1 LNEDYNLPVKLSLD
15 VGTTKICAIIST
27 PDLNTKKVKILGIGI
42 AESQGLN
49 RGVVVNIDKTVNAI
63 KEAVG
68 KASQQAG
75 VQANKVVAGIAG
87 DHIEIIQK
95 NHIITITNPEQEIQQ
110 NDVDRL
116 ISEAAKIQIQPGRK
130 ILHIFPQEYIVD
142 DQDGI
147 LEPIGMSG
155 TRLEAKILIT
165 TGMTT
170 AIDNIH
176 KCIERA
182 GLEVEDLILEPLAS
196 SYAVLEEDEKE
207 VGVALIDIGGGTTD
221 IAVFIDNVIRFTRV
235 IALGGNQLTDD
246 IRKVLNIVKAE
257 AERIKRNFGYCYL
270 KTLHKN
276 DILQIPGIAG
286 RSPSQVP
293 LSDLTAILQA
303 RMSEILKFV
312 DTALID
318 SGVKDHLGA
327 GVVITGGS
335 TLLEGTVD
343 LASDILHLPARLGIP
358 NKISSTGLAQ
368 EVENPMFSTA
378 VGLAIYG
385 FRDYFENPQITDTIK
400 KTQLNTKSN
409 ETHYQ
414 PEEKMKESEIS
425 SNPKKIESDVDDVD
439 IDTKIKEKKT
449 KQEIKE
455 EKEIKKRESKEK
467 RKSFFE
473 SIKEFFKQF

>member
-1 LNEDYNLPVKLSLD
+1 MNEDYNLPVKLALD

-27 PDLNTKKVKILGIGI
+27 PDLNTQSVKILGVGI

-49 RGVVVNIDKTVNAI
+49 RGVVVNIDKTVSAI
-63 KEAVG
+63 KEAVDR
-68 KASQQAG
+68 AVQQAG
-75 VQANKVVAGIAG
+75 MQPRKVIAGIAG

-95 NHIITITNPEQEIQQ
+95 NHIITITNPDQEIKQS
-110 NDVDRL
+110 DVKRL

-147 LEPIGMSG
+147 LEPVGMSG

-176 KCIERA
+176 KCIQRA
-182 GLEVEDLILEPLAS
+182 DLEVEDLILEPLAS

-221 IAVFIDNVIRFTRV
+221 IAVFIDNVIRFTKV

-276 DILQIPGIAG
+276 DVLQIPGIAG

-303 RMSEILKFV
+303 RMSEILNFV
-312 DTALID
+312 DTALTDAGI
-318 SGVKDHLGA
+318 KDHLGA
-327 GVVITGGS
+327 GVVITGGT
-335 TLLEGTVD
+335 TLLEGTVE
-343 LASDILHLPARLGIP
+343 LANDTLHLPARLGIP
-358 NKISSTGLAQ
+358 RRISSAGLAQ
-368 EVENPMFSTA
+368 EVENPMYSTA

-385 FRDYFENPQITDTIK
+385 FRDFFQNPIIQESMKQNQAQVHQEYHQDDHYYPLEDH
-400 KTQLNTKSN
+400 LNGFRDN
-409 ETHYQ
+409 HQE
-414 PEEKMKESEIS
+414 
-425 SNPKKIESDVDDVD
+425 IESDND
-439 IDTKIKEKKT
+439 IAVEIPVKEET
-449 KQEIKE
+449 KQEKKE
-455 EKEIKKRESKEK
+455 AKEQKKKENKEK

-473 SIKEFFKQF
+473 SVKEFFKQF

>member
-1 LNEDYNLPVKLSLD
+1 MKEEYNLPVKLALD

-27 PDLNTKKVKILGIGI
+27 PDLNTQSVRILGIGI

-49 RGVVVNIDKTVNAI
+49 RGVVVNIDKTVSAI
-63 KEAVG
+63 KEAVS
-68 KASQQAG
+68 KATQQAG
-75 VQANKVVAGIAG
+75 IQPTKVIAGIAG

-95 NHIITITNPEQEIQQ
+95 NHIITITNPDQEIKQ

-130 ILHIFPQEYIVD
+130 ILHIFPQDYIVD

-147 LEPIGMSG
+147 LEPVGMSG

-165 TGMTT
+165 TGMST

-196 SYAVLEEDEKE
+196 SYAVLEDDEKE

-303 RMSEILKFV
+303 RMGEILNFV
-312 DTALID
+312 DTALTEAGI
-318 SGVKDHLGA
+318 KDNLGA
-327 GVVITGGS
+327 GVVITGGT
-335 TLLEGTVD
+335 TLLEGTVE
-343 LASDILHLPARLGIP
+343 LANDTLHLPARLGIP
-358 NKISSTGLAQ
+358 RKISASGLAQ

-385 FRDYFENPQITDTIK
+385 FKDFFHNPQVKETIL
-400 KTQLNTKSN
+400 QSQVQERN
-409 ETHYQ
+409 EYHHYVEEHHYNGYAEHIAE
-414 PEEKMKESEIS
+414 PEDINEIA
-425 SNPKKIESDVDDVD
+425 IE
-439 IDTKIKEKKT
+439 TNIKEKT
-449 KQEIKE
+449 KQDKKE
-455 EKEIKKRESKEK
+455 AKEQKKKDNKEK